1 MIFVAPQSHKELL
14 LIKNK
19 LISMDGKES
28 YTVIKGVPVLLPEK
42 TNPDWNRELLEILF
56 WEHPYVIT
64 RIYEE
69 IKRDNVSDWNEI
81 YIKYIKKIHGTK
93 ENILKAF
100 DSYKKKET
108 DVWIT
113 GDKTG
118 NITKTQIKQFD
129 KFNKKSTG
137 EKRTITKI
145 NGTGSLWDR
154 YRYFGELVCK
164 EQTDKILELATG
176 AGGGTASI
184 ALYMPN
190 DCDLYTVDIGF
201 DCLGNAFGI
210 ARYQKKRI
218 IPVCANFWYL
228 PFKDKSFKTI
238 CTVCGLDESREIIV
252 TLKEV
257 SRVLADN
264 GRFVVVSRNNAF
276 MRQHRIL
283 EPFGFTEKETLE
295 ILKDC
300 RMYSDLNSLDKIC
313 DILGME
319 LISRKE
325 YRDNENVAN
334 SVSEYRKQFEI

>member
-1 MIFVAPQSHKELL
+1 MKTIYVAPQSHKELIL
-14 LIKNK
+14 NNNEFV
-19 LISMDGKES
+19 SFDGKES
-28 YTVIKGVPVLLPEK
+28 YSVIKGVPILLPEN
-42 TNPDWNRELLEILF
+42 TNPDWSRELIEIIF
-56 WEHPYVIT
+56 WEHPDVIT
-64 RIYEE
+64 KLYEE
-69 IKRDNVSDWNEI
+69 IKSGNVADWNEV
-81 YIKYIKKIHGTK
+81 YLKYIKEIHRTK
-93 ENILKAF
+93 ENILKVF

-108 DVWIT
+108 DIWIT
-113 GDKTG
+113 GDGTG
-118 NITKTQIKQFD
+118 NITNTQIRDFD
-129 KFNKKSTG
+129 KFNKKSIG
-137 EKRTITKI
+137 EKRTITKVE
-145 NGTGSLWDR
+145 GTGSIWDR

-176 AGGGTASI
+176 AGGGTASV
-184 ALYMPN
+184 ALYMSN
-190 DCDLYTVDIGF
+190 DCDLYTIDIGF

-210 ARYQKKRI
+210 AKYQKKRV

-238 CTVCGLDESREIIV
+238 CTACGLDESREIIE

-283 EPFGFTEKETLE
+283 ESFGFTEKETLE

-300 RMYSDLNSLDKIC
+300 RMYSDLHNLDELC
-313 DILGME
+313 ESLGMN

-325 YRDNENVAN
+325 YKDNENIAF
-334 SVSEYRKQFEI
+334 SVSEYRKEL